1 LQGQSRFDLEHQVNY
16 ITDFGLICKILM
28 SVLQQQLIQVAH
40 TQAKAVSFPVSI
52 TEQGVFSVACTE
64 YDFPPY
70 FYLNI

>member
-1 LQGQSRFDLEHQVNY
+1 MF
-16 ITDFGLICKILM
+16 
-28 SVLQQQLIQVAH
+28 VLHQQLIQVSH
-40 TQAKAVSFPVSI
+40 TQAKAVSSPVSV